1 MRAMVAAVL
10 WVVLFFF
17 TIAIFLDA
25 IVGMKNVLNV
35 SPALSRGLGLYGV
48 ILMKN
53 VQLKN
58 FEEI

>member
-10 WVVLFFF
+10 WVVIQMS
-17 TIAIFLDA
+17 IAIFLDA
-25 IVGMKNVLNV
+25 IVGMKNVLKGC
-35 SPALSRGLGLYGV
+35 LIRLYGV

-53 VQLKN
+53 VLLKN